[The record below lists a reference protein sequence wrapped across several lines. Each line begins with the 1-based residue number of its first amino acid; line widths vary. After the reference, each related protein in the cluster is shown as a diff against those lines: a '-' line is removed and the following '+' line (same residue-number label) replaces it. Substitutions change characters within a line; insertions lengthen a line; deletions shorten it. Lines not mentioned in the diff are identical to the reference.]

1 MTTRH
6 GTFLNL
12 PPSSSSDLPPPLSPT
27 AGERR
32 KTEAIIAMAEALLQ
46 VPEVKAEST
55 PKRPLRE
62 SASDDN
68 QQPKPSAGSSRSN
81 MPPLTARKLS
91 GPETD
96 AVIAKVQSAVQQC
109 ASPGSRLPA
118 HDEAEDTP
126 KTRAARLRKEMEVS
140 AAPRT

>member
-1 MTTRH
+1 
-6 GTFLNL
+6 
-12 PPSSSSDLPPPLSPT
+12 
-27 AGERR
+27 
-32 KTEAIIAMAEALLQ
+32 MAEALLQ
-46 VPEVKAEST
+46 PTEVRGEST
-55 PKRPLRE
+55 PKQPLRE

-68 QQPKPSAGSSRSN
+68 QQSKPTAGSGRSI

-96 AVIAKVQSAVQQC
+96 AVIAKVQSAVQQS
-109 ASPGSRLPA
+109 ASPGSRPPF

-140 AAPRT
+140 AASRT